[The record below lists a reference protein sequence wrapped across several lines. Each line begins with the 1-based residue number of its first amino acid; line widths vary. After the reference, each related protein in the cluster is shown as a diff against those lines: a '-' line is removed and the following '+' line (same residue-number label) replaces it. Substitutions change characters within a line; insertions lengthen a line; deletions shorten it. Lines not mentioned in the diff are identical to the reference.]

1 MTPLTLPRL
10 SLAMQEGTLARWL
23 VADGAPVRIGQAVAE
38 IETDKAIVELEA
50 PSEGILRLI
59 VKEGTVVPVE
69 SKLAEIDDVSAAGQ
83 PTTTTPSPSP
93 ARASRAAAVEESAD
107 PPAPLG
113 KKGAPDQRKFSSPAA
128 RRIARERGLDVTS
141 VRGSGPNGRITSS
154 DLGGIAAPAATP
166 TLRDQVVAQLVASWR
181 EIPHIHVGGEL
192 DAEGLAVAK
201 RKAPS
206 GITVTDL
213 LVLVLARALTEVPE
227 LNVFMG
233 KPSPRVHVSL
243 AIATAGGVIS
253 PVIRDV
259 QELSLERISA
269 ERIRLVAAARA
280 KRLDKRDLA
289 TGTITLS
296 NLGAFPVDHFLP
308 IISGPQVA
316 TLATG
321 RLREQPVAR
330 GDAVSTRHRIW
341 MNVAID
347 HRSADGVSGGKLLAA
362 LERRMN
368 QLAE

>member
-23 VADGAPVRIGQAVAE
+23 VADGAPVRAGQAIAE

-69 SKLAEIDDVSAAGQ
+69 SKLAEIDDASAAGQ
-83 PTTTTPSPSP
+83 PTTPTPSPSP
-93 ARASRAAAVEESAD
+93 ARASRAAAVEARAD
-107 PPAPLG
+107 PPASPG
-113 KKGAPDQRKFSSPAA
+113 KKGTADQRRFSSPAA
-128 RRIARERGLDVTS
+128 RRIARERGLDVRS
-141 VRGSGPNGRITSS
+141 VQGSGPNDRITSS
-154 DLGGIAAPAATP
+154 DLSRIAAPATP

-192 DAEGLAVAK
+192 DAGGLAAAK

-206 GITVTDL
+206 GITITDL

-243 AIATAGGVIS
+243 AIATESGVIS

-269 ERIRLVAAARA
+269 ERTRLVTAARA

-308 IISGPQVA
+308 VISGPQVA

-321 RLREQPVAR
+321 RLREQSVAR